1 MSGGGASALAHIGV
15 LKALEEYEIPIDYI
29 TGTSAGAFV
38 GSLYASGYSPE
49 EIEALI
55 KSDEFLI
62 MTTGKNNA
70 DQHFLLREQPVNAS
84 LVNFSFSKDSIW
96 QKSLPTNFVS
106 ASYIDFELMKT
117 LNTVSASYNNDF
129 DSLFIPYRCVASD
142 ISKKQTVV
150 FSKGDLNAAVRASM
164 TYPFYFKPTKIDG
177 VLLFDG
183 GLYNNFPAD
192 IMYTDFSP
200 DYIIGSNVSY
210 NASPPGEDDLIGQL
224 TNMLV
229 RYTDFGL
236 PCEQGFIIEP
246 STNISTFSFD
256 KVEEAITEGYI
267 ATVASI
273 DSIRLHVDRHV
284 TKAELTRKR
293 LKFKKKIQPLI
304 ITSVTNVSDDKK
316 LDFAY
321 KSLIKKRKVEQL
333 DVKEIE
339 KRYYRL
345 YASPQIDFITP
356 TLSLNGDS
364 TFNLNV
370 NTSKSKEF
378 IVEVG
383 GHLSSR
389 PVNTGYFGLT
399 YQTIGKVATRS
410 HLESYF
416 GKFYGSSKADFTIDF
431 PSTYPVSIN
440 SYFTFNRWDYFR
452 SFATFFEEVKPSFLV
467 QNEIYTG
474 VAFSMPLGNTI
485 KSTFDARIFRL
496 SDSYYQ
502 TESFSLTDTTDVTI
516 LNGASGSW
524 SVVKN
529 SLNRKQFASSGH
541 YFRFKA
547 RYVYAEEQSISGTTS
562 PMPYYIKNFHSWI
575 NLSIDYQ
582 SFLIDSPNFHFGLHG
597 QLVFNSQQQ
606 LANYTA
612 SILTMTEF
620 SLVPDAKTYFLPEYR
635 SPQFI
640 GLGTNIIFTIK
651 KKIDIRFDGYYYQPF
666 IKLIQNDD
674 GTLSLSKPFKG
685 ETFMASSS
693 AIYHSF
699 FGPVRLTVNYFP
711 KQANPVAIQFSI
723 GYVLF
728 NERATR

>member
-15 LKALEEYEIPIDYI
+15 LKALEEHEIPIDYI

-38 GSLYASGYSPE
+38 GSLYAAGYSPE

-62 MTTGKNNA
+62 MTTGNNKT
-70 DQHFLLREQPVNAS
+70 DQHFLLREDPLNAS
-84 LVNFSFSKDSIW
+84 LINFSFSKDSIL

-106 ASYIDFELMKT
+106 SSYIDFELMKS
-117 LNTVSASYNNDF
+117 LNTVSASYGNDF
-129 DSLFIPYRCVASD
+129 DSLFVPYRCVASD

-150 FSKGDLNAAVRASM
+150 FSKGDLNSAVRASM

-192 IMYTDFSP
+192 IMYNDFSP
-200 DYIIGSNVSY
+200 DFIIGSNVSY
-210 NASPPGEDDLIGQL
+210 NASPPDEDDLIGQL

-236 PCEQGFIIEP
+236 PCEQGFVIEP
-246 STNISTFSFD
+246 KTNISTFSFD
-256 KVEEAITEGYI
+256 KVDEAIIEGYNT
-267 ATVASI
+267 TVASI
-273 DSIRLHVDRHV
+273 DSIRLYVDRHV
-284 TKAELTRKR
+284 SKEELTQRR
-293 LKFKKKIQPLI
+293 LNFRNKIQPLF
-304 ITSVTNVSDDKK
+304 ITSVTIESDDKK
-316 LDFAY
+316 LNFTK
-321 KSLIKKRKVEQL
+321 KSLLKRKKAEKL

-345 YASPQIDFITP
+345 YASPQIDFISP
-356 TLSLNGDS
+356 TLQLNDDS
-364 TFNLNV
+364 TYNLNV
-370 NTSKSKEF
+370 NTRKANEF
-378 IVEVG
+378 IIEVG

-389 PVNTGYFGLT
+389 PVNGGYFGLT

-410 HLESYF
+410 HVESYF
-416 GKFYGSSKADFTIDF
+416 GKFYGSAKADFSLDI
-431 PSTYPVSIN
+431 PSVYPISIT
-440 SYFTFNRWDYFR
+440 SYFTLNRWDYFR

-474 VAFSMPLGNTI
+474 LEFSMPFSNTV
-485 KSTFDARIFRL
+485 KSTFDGRIFKL

-502 TESFSLTDTTDVTI
+502 TESFTLSDTTDVTN

-524 SVVKN
+524 SLIKN

-547 RYVYAEEQSISGTTS
+547 RYVYGREQSISGTTAQT
-562 PMPYYIKNFHSWI
+562 PYYIIKFHSWI
-575 NLSIDYQ
+575 NLGIDYQ
-582 SFLIDSPNFHFGLHG
+582 SFIIDSPNFHFGLHG

-635 SPQFI
+635 SPQFV

-651 KKIDIRFDGYYYQPF
+651 KKMDLRFDGYYYQPF
-666 IKLIQNDD
+666 IQLIENSD

-711 KQANPVAIQFSI
+711 KQKNPVAIQFSI